1 MDGRDSQ
8 WHVRAIDVVVVY
20 KVDRLTRSVADFAR
34 IVDVFDRHG
43 VSFVS
48 VTQAFNTTS
57 SMGRLTLNVLLSFA
71 QFEREV
77 TAERIRDKI
86 AASKRK
92 GIWMGGRVPLGYRV
106 QDRKLLIDEDEAK
119 TVRRVFETYA
129 RTASLPKTKAELD
142 AAGLGPRLVVPTKR
156 VVETSSTLSGGM
168 PNSTSMSK
176 DAAEDRRCDSTR
188 NSKPKRFSVGG
199 LSAILSNPIYRGM
212 LSHKGTLH
220 DGEHQGLIDDELFNR
235 VQTLLNSASGG
246 NRKQRGSADTL
257 RHGRLLKG
265 LLFDRAGFAMTTT
278 HSSRR
283 GVVHNYYLSTALAKN
298 RKSEAGWPHRVPAS
312 KLEDAVF
319 VALRQHIGAVAV
331 GGDQTPGLTGVGYA
345 HGEASLGASTDLL
358 SLIDRIKRID
368 VIAEGAVVFLKSHTN
383 STGRG
388 HNISGDTSDT
398 SNRPTRLTVPID
410 WKRPVRR
417 QRLGPTKEERAT
429 QQKRERA
436 QRNRQ
441 TLLSAIARA
450 HFWYDDLQSGTV
462 SSITELVCREN
473 RSVRSIRLN
482 LSLAWLAPDL
492 VRAALEGRLDP
503 NISATELAGTLPH
516 NWQDQRR
523 LVGLHEPKAHM
534 STQQAAMQ

>member
-20 KVDRLTRSVADFAR
+20 KVDRLTRSLADFAR

-43 VSFVS
+43 VSFMS

-57 SMGRLTLNVLLSFA
+57 SVGQLTLNVLLSFA

-156 VVETSSTLSGGM
+156 VVETSSILSGGM

-176 DAAEDRRCDSTR
+176 DAAEDRRCDSTP
-188 NSKPKRFSVGG
+188 NNQPKRFSVGG

-265 LLFDRAGFAMTTT
+265 LLFDSAGFAMTTT
-278 HSSRR
+278 HSSRK

-298 RKSEAGWPHRVPAS
+298 RKSEAGWPYRVPAS
-312 KLEDAVF
+312 KLEDAVLA
-319 VALRQHIGAVAV
+319 ALRQHIGTGSAD
-331 GGDQTPGLTGVGYA
+331 GDQTSSLTGSGYS
-345 HGEASLGASTDLL
+345 HGEASLGTSTNLF
-358 SLIDRIKRID
+358 SLIARIERID
-368 VIAEGAVVFLKSHTN
+368 VIAAGAVVLLKTR
-383 STGRG
+383 TKGMEG
-388 HNISGDTSDT
+388 GGGDSVHINNTSDT
-398 SNRPTRLTVPID
+398 SDATSRQTRLTIPID
-410 WKRPVRR
+410 WKQPVQR
-417 QRLGPTKEERAT
+417 QRLGPTKEKRAT

-441 TLLSAIARA
+441 TLLSAIAKA
-450 HFWYDDLQSGTV
+450 HVWYDDLKSGSV
-462 SSITELVCREN
+462 SSITELACREN
-473 RSVRSIRLN
+473 RSVRSTRLN

-503 NISATELAGTLPH
+503 NISATELA
-516 NWQDQRR
+516 
-523 LVGLHEPKAHM
+523 
-534 STQQAAMQ
+534 